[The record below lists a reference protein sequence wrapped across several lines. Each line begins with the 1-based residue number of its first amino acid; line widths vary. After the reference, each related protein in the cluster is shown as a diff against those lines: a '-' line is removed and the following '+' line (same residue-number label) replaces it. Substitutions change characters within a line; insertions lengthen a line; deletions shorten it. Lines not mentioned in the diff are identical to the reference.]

1 MKKIQN
7 VRGTRD
13 LLEEEFSLYQEII
26 NNFREISSKFG
37 FKEIETPILE
47 SSEVFRKSLGLTSD
61 IIKKETYTFNDRSN
75 NQITLRPEGTASIVR
90 CFINSK
96 LNQMLPQK
104 LTYVGPMFRYDR
116 PQQGR
121 LRQFH
126 QLGAEII
133 GVGDISADLEL
144 IQMSIEFLEKV
155 NLKRNDF
162 DIQVNTL
169 GDLES
174 RKKYSAK
181 LKYFFQDY
189 KKDLTQESLD
199 RLERNP
205 LRILDTKNQTELKII
220 EKAPKLS
227 QVLNDESLE
236 IFGEFK
242 NGCKKLGINITI
254 NEKLVRG
261 LDYYNHICFEF
272 VSKKLGSQNSILAGG
287 RYDGLIRNLGGPHY
301 SGCGFA
307 AGIERIILALLFLKR
322 KPTEKL
328 KEKIFTVISLGK
340 KNDIEVMKIARK
352 FRKDL
357 KKTVIDI
364 ICKSNLSQ
372 GLKYANEKKATHAII
387 IGDDELSKKIVNLK
401 DLNKKVQKEISISNL
416 SKELSKI

>member
-26 NNFREISSKFG
+26 NNFREISSQFG

-47 SSEVFRKSLGLTSD
+47 SSEVFSKSLGLTSD

-96 LNQMLPQK
+96 LNQILPQK

-144 IQMSIEFLEKV
+144 IQMSIEFLEKI

-181 LKYFFQDY
+181 LKDFFQDY

-199 RLERNP
+199 RLERNS
-205 LRILDTKNQTELKII
+205 LRILDTKNKTELKII

-242 NGCKKLGINITI
+242 NGCKKLGINIII

-287 RYDGLIRNLGGPHY
+287 RYDGLIRNLGGPDY

-307 AGIERIILALLFLKR
+307 VGIERIILALPSLKR
-322 KPTEKL
+322 KPTEKF

-340 KNDIEVMKIARK
+340 KNDIEVMKIAK
-352 FRKDL
+352 KIRKDL

>member
-13 LLEEEFSLYQEII
+13 LLEEEFSVYQEII

-144 IQMSIEFLEKV
+144 IQMSIEFLEKI

-181 LKYFFQDY
+181 LKDFFQDY

-205 LRILDTKNQTELKII
+205 LRIL
-220 EKAPKLS
+220 
-227 QVLNDESLE
+227 
-236 IFGEFK
+236 
-242 NGCKKLGINITI
+242 
-254 NEKLVRG
+254 
-261 LDYYNHICFEF
+261 Y
-272 VSKKLGSQNSILAGG
+272 
-287 RYDGLIRNLGGPHY
+287 
-301 SGCGFA
+301 
-307 AGIERIILALLFLKR
+307 
-322 KPTEKL
+322 
-328 KEKIFTVISLGK
+328 
-340 KNDIEVMKIARK
+340 
-352 FRKDL
+352 
-357 KKTVIDI
+357 
-364 ICKSNLSQ
+364 
-372 GLKYANEKKATHAII
+372 I
-387 IGDDELSKKIVNLK
+387 IGR
-401 DLNKKVQKEISISNL
+401 
-416 SKELSKI
+416 